1 MGVEQFR
8 WYLNICTFQTGQM
21 QMMKKMD
28 TKGKDG
34 VQHKYSNSSILG
46 NYFNKIFF
54 TKKEDIEKKRKQ
66 QEDAKAEEEKNKSE
80 SLKDSDDDDDKEE
93 ETLMSDVSIPDIDY
107 EVTKTDEIKTTN
119 EKRVEVFGIE
129 FDWVLST
136 SEGEEF
142 LQQLSE
148 TENLGFFEIDVVKHI
163 IMFQWSYFLPKI
175 IIYLFTPF
183 IVHFLLFVLYTT
195 WILDKK
201 YNYYEKWNNWY
212 TASFSM
218 GIAILV
224 FQVFFIYIEIHQLI
238 FHKLNYFKSFWNMLD
253 ISSILLNIAVV
264 V

>member
-1 MGVEQFR
+1 MPSKALQIE
-8 WYLNICTFQTGQM
+8 LLPTFGFPTIATRMPSLVVFGASG
-21 QMMKKMD
+21 
-28 TKGKDG
+28 TIFTI
-34 VQHKYSNSSILG
+34 HSRISPTPRRCSNEAAFSH
-46 NYFNKIFF
+46 
-54 TKKEDIEKKRKQ
+54 
-66 QEDAKAEEEKNKSE
+66 
-80 SLKDSDDDDDKEE
+80 
-93 ETLMSDVSIPDIDY
+93 

-201 YNYYEKWNNWY
+201 YN
-212 TASFSM
+212 S
-218 GIAILV
+218 
-224 FQVFFIYIEIHQLI
+224 
-238 FHKLNYFKSFWNMLD
+238 
-253 ISSILLNIAVV
+253 
-264 V
+264 